1 MQFSAD
7 KVHVVSGSDDGTVRV
22 WDVAVGEEVNRLV
35 GHTDYV
41 RAVAASPQG
50 PEIFASGG
58 YDHMCRIWDVRT
70 QQYVGRPPSESL
82 RTWPLRVHPAQHT
95 DDLVTAKGSA
105 ARSPRE
111 AHRVGRTG
119 AWLRERSG
127 TAERYMSTL
136 HEYDDLD

>member
-82 RTWPLRVHPAQHT
+82 LTWPLRVHPTTHRRLGDCQGFGRAKPARGRPARVWDEPALGCERGAAQR
-95 DDLVTAKGSA
+95 SA
-105 ARSPRE
+105 
-111 AHRVGRTG
+111 T
-119 AWLRERSG
+119 
-127 TAERYMSTL
+127 
-136 HEYDDLD
+136 

>member
-70 QQYVGRPPSESL
+70 QQYVRCPPSESL
-82 RTWPLRVHPAQHT
+82 CNGHFAPPHT
-95 DDLVTAKGSA
+95 TRGRL
-105 ARSPRE
+105 PRIRPRGTRE
-111 AHRVGRTG
+111 KQTFMGRTG
-119 AWLRERSG
+119 LVVREERQSG
-127 TAERYMSTL
+127 AL
-136 HEYDDLD
+136 LEYDDLD